1 MQTPGSILVILDKPK
16 HEQVALERALT
27 LARAGGSH
35 LHLVSFCY
43 LPMVD
48 RSDVFDTHQR
58 RAIKKSALAERRRWL
73 DGLIRDRDLAAAD
86 ISTEIVWTDDIAA
99 WVTKLVSGNGPQLVV
114 KTVHHS
120 RTLLHTPL
128 DWALLRQCP
137 VPLLLVS
144 GALRKASGAVLAC
157 IDSAGADAR
166 HRRLDKRVA
175 DAAAWLS
182 DLSAAKLHVVSVVE
196 IHASFEDL
204 EYFDSRKNRSKAKQA
219 TADYLNQVVADLKV
233 TKSRMHLP
241 FGKVGQVVADV
252 AEKQAVDVVV
262 VGTGASR
269 GLGAKLLGSSAEK
282 ILSRV
287 SCDVLAVH
295 L

>member
-27 LARAGGSH
+27 LAGAGGSH
-35 LHLVSFCY
+35 VHLVSFCY

-58 RAIKKSALAERRRWL
+58 RAIKKSALSERRRWL
-73 DGLIRDRDLAAAD
+73 NGLIRDRNLAAAD

-99 WVTKLVSGNGPQLVV
+99 WVTDLVSKNGPQLVM

-128 DWALLRQCP
+128 DWALLRRCP

-144 GALRKASGAVLAC
+144 GAVRKSSGTVLAC
-157 IDSAGADAR
+157 IDSSSTDAR

-175 DAAAWLS
+175 DAAAWLA
-182 DLSAAKLHVVSVVE
+182 DLTAAKLHAVSVVE
-196 IHASFEDL
+196 IHASFEDV
-204 EYFDSRKNRSKAKQA
+204 EYFDSRKTRSKARQA
-219 TADYLNQVVADLKV
+219 TTDYLQQVVADLRIAKN
-233 TKSRMHLP
+233 RMHLP
-241 FGKVGQVVADV
+241 FGKVGQAVAEV

-262 VGTGASR
+262 VGTGARR
-269 GLGAKLLGSSAEK
+269 GLGARLLGSSAEK

-295 L
+295 V